1 MSETRICESI
11 KMQLERYLDGEL
23 TPREHEEIKQKLSDC
38 QDYREELERLS
49 KLRVLVR
56 EVYLE
61 QARTADLDEILPGVM
76 KKIAEQ
82 PEGLWVRIKDWVE
95 KYRLEL
101 ASPLAP
107 IGVAATLVVAVVAGV
122 LIAMSSPNGDD
133 GAGGKGGS
141 QVAQEEAVQTET
153 GEGSKVDETVLA
165 AHKDLPRRP
174 AHEERPFHKNEAYI
188 VDYQVD
194 SGIVV
199 IDVDPEGDAP
209 AVVWHFPEDSGDGSD
224 EEDNRI

>member
-1 MSETRICESI
+1 MSETRISESSKI
-11 KMQLERYLDGEL
+11 QLERYLDGEL
-23 TPREHEEIKQKLSDC
+23 TPREHEEIKLKLADC
-38 QDYREELERLS
+38 SEYREELERLS

-82 PEGLWVRIKDWVE
+82 PEGVWVRFMDWLE

-107 IGVAATLVVAVVAGV
+107 IGVAATLVVAIVAGV
-122 LIAMSSPNGDD
+122 LIAMSGPEGDS
-133 GAGGKGGS
+133 GTSRKEGT
-141 QVAQEEAVQTET
+141 QVAQEEPVQVDTE
-153 GEGSKVDETVLA
+153 EESKSDEVVAGL
-165 AHKDLPRRP
+165 KDLPRRP

-188 VDYQVD
+188 VDYEVD

-209 AVVWHFPEDSGDGSD
+209 AVVWHFPEDSGGGID